1 MMRGRERN
9 PWIFLL
15 LLLVGVVI
23 GGFLGE
29 FFKQLGIFEFLN
41 YGATFGVS
49 PATPFILDLGILQLS
64 FALLVNINIFSII
77 GIVLAVIVFRKM

>member
-1 MMRGRERN
+1 MRGRQRN
-9 PWIFLL
+9 PWLLLL

-29 FFKQLGIFEFLN
+29 LFRHLGIFEFLN
-41 YGATFGVS
+41 YGATFGIS

-64 FALLVNINIFSII
+64 FALLFNINIFSII
-77 GIVLAVIVFRKM
+77 GIVLAVIVYRKM